1 MPKSES
7 RLADIA
13 GPAVP
18 VAVNVASGPATPVI
32 VAVSVLLPGV
42 APSVQ
47 LPIVAVPVAS
57 VVAVAPVMLPLP
69 GATANVTPTPFTGLP
84 NWSVTTTLGAVVTDV
99 LTVVV

>member
-42 APSVQ
+42 GVPGELGLVRV
-47 LPIVAVPVAS
+47 IVPDTGVEGHPAR
-57 VVAVAPVMLPLP
+57 
-69 GATANVTPTPFTGLP
+69 VTYIL
-84 NWSVTTTLGAVVTDV
+84 V
-99 LTVVV
+99 